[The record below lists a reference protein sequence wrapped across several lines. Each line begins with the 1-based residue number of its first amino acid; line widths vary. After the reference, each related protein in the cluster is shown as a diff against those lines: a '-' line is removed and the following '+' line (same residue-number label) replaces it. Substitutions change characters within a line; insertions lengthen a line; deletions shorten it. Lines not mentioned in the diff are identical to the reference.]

1 MSNQP
6 KGNPPPPASVPCP
19 HPQANKDVMPGTK
32 RADEAPWTFAD
43 FEPGARLGVI
53 VLATDAERRALWNQ
67 VYGRSVGPAGSSVPQ
82 GLIVALMMD
91 AYVKVIQPRPPGN
104 VHAMQSLSFTGQ
116 QVAWGAPLHF
126 DFFVGGKEM
135 KRERR
140 WVTFRVAARTETD
153 AVMSG
158 EIRAIWAA

>member
-1 MSNQP
+1 MPNQP
-6 KGNPPPPASVPCP
+6 EGRPTPPASTPSP
-19 HPQANKDVMPGTK
+19 LSQANQGVMTGTK
-32 RADEAPWTFAD
+32 TAEDAPWTFAD
-43 FEPGARLGVI
+43 FEPGAPLGVI
-53 VLATDAERRALWNQ
+53 VLPVDAERRALWDQ
-67 VYGRSVGPAGSSVPQ
+67 VYGRSVGPAGAAVPQ

-116 QVAWGAPLHF
+116 RVTWGDTLHF
-126 DFFVGGKEM
+126 DFSVGGKEM

-140 WVTFRVAARTETD
+140 WVTFQVAARTETD
-153 AVMSG
+153 AVMNG

>member
-6 KGNPPPPASVPCP
+6 EGSPTPPASAPCP
-19 HPQANKDVMPGTK
+19 LPQANQGVVTGTK
-32 RADEAPWTFAD
+32 RAADTPWTFAD
-43 FEPGARLGVI
+43 FEPGAPLGVI
-53 VLATDAERRALWNQ
+53 VLAADAERRALWDQ
-67 VYGRSVGPAGSSVPQ
+67 VYGKSVGPAGTHVPQ

-116 QVAWGAPLHF
+116 RAAWGDTLHF
-126 DFFVGGKEM
+126 DFSVGGKEM